1 MRRASALAIL
11 IAVVGGLFVVATLVD
26 VRVKVEVGRS
36 DLASASPFWT
46 EQPGEAELPPALG
59 IWVQLAKSLKPAV
72 VNVST
77 AQGREAPGDD
87 FFRRFFGGPREGPTE
102 RERMSLGSGFI
113 VSADGHVVTNFHVV
127 QNAAAILVRLA
138 DQSEHR
144 AKLVGSD
151 PRTDIALLKIEAK
164 NLRTIPFGDSNKLEV
179 GEPVMAIGNPFG
191 LDQTVTTGIVSAKE
205 RFIGAGPYDDFIQI
219 DASINPGNSGGPLI
233 DARGALVGINTA
245 IFSQGGGWNGIGF
258 AIPVNLAKDV
268 LAQLRE
274 RGTVTRGYLG
284 VAVVP
289 VTPDAARERG
299 VTPGQGALVADVVSG
314 SPASKAGIRPG
325 DIITA
330 FQGNGVQDPH
340 DLTRRVA
347 GTPPGTEVKLD
358 VAGERARRAVVAKL
372 DRLPDQ
378 PPPVRS
384 PQRPGR

>member
-1 MRRASALAIL
+1 MRRLTALAIL
-11 IAVVGGLFVVATLVD
+11 VLVVVGLFIAANVFEVRVNVD
-26 VRVKVEVGRS
+26 VSRS
-36 DLASASPFWT
+36 DLASASPFWK

-72 VNVST
+72 VNVSG

-87 FFRRFFGGPREGPTE
+87 FFRRFFGGPQQGPRE
-102 RERMSLGSGFI
+102 RERMSLGSGFV
-113 VSADGHVVTNFHVV
+113 VSPDGYLVTNFHVV
-127 QNAAAILVRLA
+127 QEAAAIIVRLA

-151 PRTDIALLKIEAK
+151 PRTDIALLKIEARTP
-164 NLRTIPFGDSNKLEV
+164 RTIPFGDSDKLEV

-245 IFSQGGGWNGIGF
+245 IFSQGGGWSGIGF

-284 VAVVP
+284 VAVMP
-289 VTPDAARERG
+289 VTPDAARSTG
-299 VTPGQGALVADVVSG
+299 ITPGRGAMVAEVVSG
-314 SPASKAGIRPG
+314 SPASKAGVKPG
-325 DIITA
+325 DIIVA
-330 FQGNGVQDPH
+330 FQGNGINDPH
-340 DLTRRVA
+340 ELTRRVA

-358 VAGERARRAVVAKL
+358 VARQGDKRALTAKL

-378 PPPVRS
+378 PLPRA
-384 PQRPGR
+384 PQRGR